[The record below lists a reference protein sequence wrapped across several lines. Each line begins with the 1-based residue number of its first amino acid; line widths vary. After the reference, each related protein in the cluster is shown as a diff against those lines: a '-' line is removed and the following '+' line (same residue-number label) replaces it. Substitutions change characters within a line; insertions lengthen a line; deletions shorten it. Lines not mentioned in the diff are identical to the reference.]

1 VRKTKYTREVLAP
14 VVAKARSLSDVIR
27 AFGVKP
33 TGGTHRYFKARIAR
47 AGLDTSH
54 FGGRSPFRT
63 MTREQL
69 ESMVRAAKSFAQI
82 LRMLNLPEVGRPH
95 HDLKRRVAALAL
107 DTSHFRGSGWSRGET
122 RESHPSVEHS
132 IAARSLSDD
141 DAFSATSTVAG
152 ENLKA
157 RFAEGVGVRVSDLWD
172 LRMARDTALPSRRS
186 HQRSALRQ
194 PVGEPSVSMSE
205 LSFADADLLPPE
217 QVARAISSRPRA

>member
-69 ESMVRAAKSFAQI
+69 EPMVRGAKSFAQI
-82 LRMLNLPEVGRPH
+82 LRMLSLPEVGRPH
-95 HDLKRRVAALAL
+95 HDLKRRVAALGL
-107 DTSHFRGSGWSRGET
+107 DTNHFRGSGWSRGET
-122 RESHPSVEHS
+122 RESHPSVERS

-141 DAFSATSTVAG
+141 DAFSATSTVSG
-152 ENLKA
+152 KNLKA
-157 RFAEGVGVRVSDLWD
+157 RLLRKGWVYACQICGVFEWHGTPLSLHVDHINGLHYDNRLEN
-172 LRMARDTALPSRRS
+172 LRFLCPNCHSQTPTYCRRNK
-186 HQRSALRQ
+186 
-194 PVGEPSVSMSE
+194 
-205 LSFADADLLPPE
+205 
-217 QVARAISSRPRA
+217 